1 MERLCWIIML
11 MPTLFF
17 SSVISLDNGFT
28 KPPMG
33 FNPWNCFGTNAHG
46 QQTLPGS
53 HPYNDS
59 VIRQVADAFVSTGLR
74 DAGYQ
79 YINLDCGWSTGY
91 RSKNGSFQV
100 NMTRYPYGI
109 KNLADYIH
117 SKKLKFGIYS
127 DAGKQQCCSRIHP
140 DANDGSLGYEDA
152 DAQVFASWGVDYL
165 KHDDCG
171 NQWSSYPAM
180 RDALNKTG
188 RPIYYSVHTSTDS
201 KTIAKVSSVANIWRT
216 KGDITNSWSSFMS
229 EIENNDQYAHLAK
242 PGQFNDPD
250 MMEVGNPPLTSG
262 ENRVH
267 FSLWCITKAPLL
279 IGTDVTNMTKNT
291 IAILTNRELIA
302 INQDELGI
310 QGQLVHSENKTQVW
324 VGPLEG
330 KSYCAVLVNLDTV
343 NQHVTLDW
351 SMLGENPI
359 VIFLVRELWQHKDLG
374 QKNSSITFDVPAHDT
389 VVLKLTPV

>member
-1 MERLCWIIML
+1 MEQLFWIL
-11 MPTLFF
+11 MHVWLFIP
-17 SSVISLDNGFT
+17 VNSLDNGFT

-33 FNPWNCFGTNAHG
+33 FNPWNCFGTGANGH
-46 QQTLPGS
+46 QVLPGS

-59 VIRQVADAFVSTGLR
+59 VIRQVADAIVSTGLR
-74 DAGYQ
+74 DAGYK
-79 YINLDCGWSTGY
+79 YINLDCGWSTGF

-140 DANDGSLGYEDA
+140 NADDGSLGYENA
-152 DAQVFASWGVDYL
+152 DAHTFASWGVDYL
-165 KHDDCG
+165 KHDGCG
-171 NQWSSYPAM
+171 SQWSSYPTM

-188 RPIYYSVHTSTDS
+188 RPIYYSVHTKTDAT
-201 KTIAKVSSVANIWRT
+201 TIKNVSSIANIWRT
-216 KGDITNSWSSFMS
+216 KGDITHSWASFIS

-250 MMEVGNPPLTSG
+250 MMEVGNPPLTPG

-279 IGTDVTNMTKNT
+279 IGTDVTNMTQSTLT
-291 IAILTNRELIA
+291 ILSNRELIA

-310 QGQLVHSENKTQVW
+310 QGRLVHKDKTSQVW
-324 VGPLEG
+324 AGLIKG
-330 KSYCAVLVNLDTV
+330 RSYGIVLVNTDTS
-343 NQHVTLDW
+343 NHPITLDW
-351 SMLGENPI
+351 DMIDEKPST
-359 VIFLVRELWQHKDLG
+359 IFLIRDLWQHKDLG
-374 QKNSSITFDVPAHDT
+374 QRHANITVDVLAHD
-389 VVLKLTPV
+389 VVALKLTHV